1 MNKKSFDDIL
11 AAFLITYA
19 LAAFSFEK
27 YVPEKII
34 KLMQALAFIAFAL
47 SWLWLSFKNGKRKGA
62 AFPIFAAAFWL
73 LPQVVIYLANSGP
86 EIFRMSII
94 MYVLSEFSDLLTV
107 VPMKITGNAVGI
119 SAYGAMAVILL
130 LCAACYLFGVFTE
143 ED

>member
-19 LAAFSFEK
+19 LAAFSYEK
-27 YVPEKII
+27 YMPEGIMKF
-34 KLMQALAFIAFAL
+34 LQAMVFVAFAAV
-47 SWLWLSFKNGKRKGA
+47 WFWNSFINGKRKGR
-62 AFPIFAAAFWL
+62 AFAIFAAAFWI
-73 LPQVVIYLANSGP
+73 LPPVIIYLANDGP

-94 MYVLSEFSDLLTV
+94 MYVLSELSDLLIV
-107 VPMKITGNAVGI
+107 VPMKAAASAVGV

-130 LCAACYLFGVFTE
+130 ICAACYLFGVFTE